1 MKNEYLNENRV
12 SLLEIWNEMLD
23 KTLNIKGTLLSLATP
38 VVMGILN
45 VTPDSFYADSR
56 KQNEVAIHD
65 RIQAILSEGGD
76 IIDIG
81 GYSSR
86 PDAAEVSPDEE
97 MERLAF
103 ALKILNAH
111 YPEAVVS
118 VDTFRADVARKCVE
132 EYGVAIINDI
142 SGGELDKNMFA
153 TVADLN
159 VPYIMMHMRGTPQ
172 TMQQYTGYTD
182 MMEEIMLY
190 FARKVRELRL
200 LGVNDIIL
208 DPGFGFSKTVDQN
221 YLLMNRLQEFGVFD
235 LPLLVGISR
244 KSMIYRFLGGTP
256 ADSLN
261 GTTVLNTLALMN
273 GADIL
278 RVHDVKAAVEV
289 VKLVT
294 KTVDCQLSTINS

>member
-1 MKNEYLNENRV
+1 
-12 SLLEIWNEMLD
+12 MLD
-23 KTLNIKGTLLSLATP
+23 KTLNIKGTLLSLDTP

-45 VTPDSFYADSR
+45 ITPDSFYAGSR
-56 KQNEVAIHD
+56 KQTEADIEE
-65 RIQAILSEGGD
+65 RIQAILSEGGQ

-86 PDAAEVSPDEE
+86 PDAAEVAPKEE
-97 MERLAF
+97 AERLAF

-111 YPEAVVS
+111 YPEAILS
-118 VDTFRADVARKCVE
+118 VDTFRADVARRCVE
-132 EYGVAIINDI
+132 DYGVAIINDI
-142 SGGELDKNMFA
+142 SGGQLDANMFE

-172 TMQQYTGYTD
+172 TMQQHTDYKD

-190 FARKVRELRL
+190 FAEKVRELRL
-200 LGVNDIIL
+200 MGVNDIIL

-221 YLLMNRLQEFGVFD
+221 YQLMSRLREFAVFD
-235 LPLLVGISR
+235 LPLLVGVSR

-261 GTTVLNTLALMN
+261 GTTVLNTIALMN

-278 RVHDVKAAVEV
+278 RVHDVKAAVEAIKIIT
-289 VKLVT
+289 KLNAGIS
-294 KTVDCQLSTINS
+294 LPS

>member
-1 MKNEYLNENRV
+1 M
-12 SLLEIWNEMLD
+12 SD
-23 KTLNIKGTLLSLATP
+23 KTLNIKETLMSLSTP

-45 VTPDSFYADSR
+45 VTPDSFYAGSR
-56 KQNEVAIHD
+56 KQTEADIEE
-65 RIQAILSEGGD
+65 RIQAILSEGGQ

-86 PDAAEVSPDEE
+86 PDAEEVSPEEE

-132 EYGVAIINDI
+132 DYGVAIINDI
-142 SGGELDKNMFA
+142 SGGELDPAMFG
-153 TVADLN
+153 TVAELN

-172 TMQQYTGYTD
+172 TMQQHTGYTD

-190 FARKVRELRL
+190 FASKVRELRL

-261 GTTVLNTLALMN
+261 GTTVLNTLALIN

-278 RVHDVKAAVEV
+278 RVHDVKAAVEA

-294 KTVDCQLSTINS
+294 KTVNCQLSTINS

>member
-1 MKNEYLNENRV
+1 M
-12 SLLEIWNEMLD
+12 SD
-23 KTLNIKGTLLSLATP
+23 KTLNIKGTLMSLSTP

-45 VTPDSFYADSR
+45 VTPDSFYAGSR
-56 KQNEVAIHD
+56 KQTEADIEE
-65 RIQAILSEGGD
+65 RIQAILSEGGQ

-86 PDAAEVSPDEE
+86 PDAEEVSPEEE

-132 EYGVAIINDI
+132 DYGVAIINDI
-142 SGGELDKNMFA
+142 SGGELDPAMFG
-153 TVADLN
+153 TVAGLN

-172 TMQQYTGYTD
+172 TMQQHTGYMD

-190 FARKVRELRL
+190 FASKVRELRL

-261 GTTVLNTLALMN
+261 GTTVLNTLALIN
-273 GADIL
+273 GADIF
-278 RVHDVKAAVEV
+278 AFMM
-289 VKLVT
+289 
-294 KTVDCQLSTINS
+294 